1 MRGPARGGSATA
13 ITIGALVDG
22 IPESVAIGVS
32 LIGGGSVSAAMV
44 AAVFLGNVP
53 EGLSA
58 AAGMK
63 KAGHYA
69 SYVLGL

>member
-1 MRGPARGGSATA
+1 M
-13 ITIGALVDG
+13 DG